1 MRWNDFI
8 VRLFISVD
16 IDIEWIQV
24 DMDGVEVLYLL
35 FNLLYIHFFYA
46 IDSVIDFC
54 LLPFFF

>member
-16 IDIEWIQV
+16 IDIEWIQI

-46 IDSVIDFC
+46 IDSVIDFVC
-54 LLPFFF
+54 YPFFF